1 MTSVTVFV
9 DDAVEGRLPP
19 ICALTG
25 AEADSYRAV
34 CRRIGG
40 IGAWTGLLILV
51 GPVGWFLIALMGL
64 ASGRREFL
72 TVLLP
77 YEDDAW
83 NRMERHRRMRFIAGL
98 GAFAAG
104 ALALTSWTPWLW
116 AAVLVGALAMGLVMH
131 ARLVREEVSLD
142 LDASRRWVTI
152 SGVSEAFAEAIDL
165 KRQRHEL
172 RL

>member
-1 MTSVTVFV
+1 M

-19 ICALTG
+19 ICVLTG

-34 CRRIGG
+34 SRRIGG
-40 IGAWTGLLILV
+40 VGAWTWLFILL
-51 GPVGWFLIALMGL
+51 GPIGWFLIALVDL
-64 ASGRREFL
+64 ASGRKEFL

-83 NRMERHRRMRFIAGL
+83 NRVERHRRMRFIAGL
-98 GAFAAG
+98 AAFVAG
-104 ALALTSWTPWLW
+104 ALALTRWAPWLW

-131 ARLVREEVSLD
+131 ARLVRVEVNLD

-152 SGVSEAFAEAIDL
+152 SGVSETFEEAIDL
-165 KRQRHEL
+165 KRQRREL

>member
-1 MTSVTVFV
+1 M

-19 ICALTG
+19 VCVLTG

-34 CRRIGG
+34 SRRIGG
-40 IGAWTGLLILV
+40 VGAGTWLLVLL
-51 GPVGWFLIALMGL
+51 GPIGWFLIALVDL
-64 ASGRREFL
+64 ASGRKEFL

-83 NRMERHRRMRFIAGL
+83 NRVERHRRMRFIAGL
-98 GAFAAG
+98 GAFVAG
-104 ALALTSWTPWLW
+104 ALALTGWAPWLW

-131 ARLVREEVSLD
+131 ARLVRVEINLD

-152 SGVSEAFAEAIDL
+152 SGVSETFREAIDL
-165 KRQRHEL
+165 QPQRREL
-172 RL
+172 PL